1 MPAHSLTSVSLF
13 SITSSSELRKFN
25 GGSSFL
31 RSANSCCLLRSFT
44 GNQLAIG
51 QHNPNRF
58 ALKRQSTIMTV
69 SFSLPISKKEGV
81 SAEKMPKW
89 SARAIRSFAMA
100 ELEARKLKYPNTGTE
115 ALLMGILVEGT
126 SQAAKVLRANGI
138 TLFKVRE
145 ETVNLLGKSDMYFFS
160 PEHPP
165 LTEPAQKALDW
176 AIDQKL
182 KSGEDG
188 EVTVNYLLLGIWEQK
203 ESAGHQIM
211 ADGQRHCFDS

>member
-69 SFSLPISKKEGV
+69 SFSLPIRRV
-81 SAEKMPKW
+81 FVVQ
-89 SARAIRSFAMA
+89 SFFQ
-100 ELEARKLKYPNTGTE
+100 
-115 ALLMGILVEGT
+115 LVHF
-126 SQAAKVLRANGI
+126 VLD
-138 TLFKVRE
+138 F
-145 ETVNLLGKSDMYFFS
+145 
-160 PEHPP
+160 
-165 LTEPAQKALDW
+165 
-176 AIDQKL
+176 
-182 KSGEDG
+182 
-188 EVTVNYLLLGIWEQK
+188 
-203 ESAGHQIM
+203 
-211 ADGQRHCFDS
+211 